1 MSSKALL
8 NLLQGKTGPATS
20 SPTFQD
26 PAVSIARP
34 APAANPVKITSLFV
48 KSNGTPKSP
57 IEEQP
62 KIPDGE
68 LKPSLKP
75 TGSGNSNS
83 TAPSPAKRG
92 IVPEPISEPEATPL
106 HSQQS
111 SASSSSSKLLDAK
124 PRFTYANPFHD
135 LEAKSPLR
143 KLQPPTPISK
153 SATGSSTNLK
163 NEVVPEAPP
172 EPAAAENTEAKD
184 ANPLSPVDPAI
195 TSSSAIKLPKPT
207 TVDEV
212 ESQIVEK
219 IGESP
224 TPARTTESQL
234 EVEEVPA
241 GFKLPLQ
248 TPSIVS
254 VESLSESGSISVD
267 NCEAIANFTRD
278 RNAFDRNILAVNE
291 DFIAYPV
298 GSGIRVLSQ
307 EDGTY
312 TVLVGHEDNRI
323 INVLFSN
330 YRSSSGTSMLVS
342 TTASNEV
349 IVWEL
354 LTKNFKQTPRQNHYR
369 KLIRIEKLPPNSEHV
384 PKSRVHWPTIAGCV
398 AVAVSKRIYI
408 FPLNPETFYD
418 IRRASLPDRVGENAV
433 VIESETGSKD
443 FIFSVDGTAIASVNK
458 EGTAT
463 IFDVSKLPPLG
474 HGAEKATITYPL
486 KAFAPRKGTRYMSIN
501 FIDSPEVVK
510 AKKPLRFLLFGFNQ
524 NHSFHIWD
532 LRQGSIVEEFHLPQG
547 SNGSALNGVC
557 ISYGTGMIVV
567 SDVERN
573 MFVFLHIKYPSGG
586 IDAVAANQAE
596 FVKSLLSQ
604 PVPAESETTGFDYVV
619 GYSFFPGRSI
629 ISFSLLEITG
639 EDALLDLY
647 ICHDQGATIFP
658 VSAKTIAFG
667 SWSNAN
673 PLTSISTRA
682 LEAVPE
688 TATPVVADGSKD
700 PSDLVASPSQ
710 SRPVKKHSIV
720 PFGAMKAKIAGAT
733 GKTPL
738 RAATTVLTV
747 PGTVS
752 TPTKLKEEKEKD
764 EELPQ
769 LPKEEMSPKEEE
781 KPSEAVALEP
791 LTSALEENKN
801 KKRGVEDI
809 SAESISKPVEK
820 KQELENSADGGKKP
834 VDEEKPSVEAVTVHE
849 TPSSPVVG
857 ITVPTSGFSFRP
869 VTAAKKKRK
878 EILTRESASA
888 LGLPPPAADAV
899 ESPAPAPTP
908 KEPTSKEPA
917 AKEPTAKEPTAK
929 EPTAKEPTAKE
940 PTAKGG
946 PVSPEKDKKPEQ
958 SPAKGRGKGKEK
970 QKAAAADV
978 HDRASTTEPAG
989 LSVSEEAIK
998 KFAESITKS
1007 TTAAV
1012 EKAMNSIP
1020 TPDLQSLLYSSDF
1033 SKSIVSNVSNAVS
1046 SEFAAAVK
1054 DVVSSAVSD
1063 AMAKQDQKLDAI
1075 IAVLEEI
1082 KQREKKMDIL
1092 SEVVKGLL

>member
-1 MSSKALL
+1 MSSEALL
-8 NLLQGKTGPATS
+8 NLLQGKTEPATS

-26 PAVSIARP
+26 LAVSIARP
-34 APAANPVKITSLFV
+34 APAANPVKVTSLFV
-48 KSNGTPKSP
+48 KSSGTPKSQSP

-62 KIPDGE
+62 KTPDGE
-68 LKPSLKP
+68 LKPILKP
-75 TGSGNSNS
+75 TGSGNSSS

-92 IVPEPISEPEATPL
+92 IVPEPVSELEATPV

-111 SASSSSSKLLDAK
+111 STSSSSSKLLDAK
-124 PRFTYANPFHD
+124 PRFTYANPFHN

-153 SATGSSTNLK
+153 STTGSSTNLK

-172 EPAAAENTEAKD
+172 EPAAAENTESKD
-184 ANPLSPVDPAI
+184 ATPLPPVDPAI
-195 TSSSAIKLPKPT
+195 TSSSAIKLSKPT

-212 ESQIVEK
+212 ESQLVEK
-219 IGESP
+219 IGESQ
-224 TPARTTESQL
+224 TPARATEPQL

-248 TPSIVS
+248 MPSIVS

-398 AVAVSKRIYI
+398 AVAVAKRIYI
-408 FPLNPETFYD
+408 FPLNLETFYD

-486 KAFAPRKGTRYMSIN
+486 KAFTPRKGTRYMSIN

-532 LRQGSIVEEFHLPQG
+532 LRQGRIVEEFHLPQG

-596 FVKSLLSQ
+596 FIKSLLSQ
-604 PVPAESETTGFDYVV
+604 PVPAESETIGFDYVV

-629 ISFSLLEITG
+629 ISFSLLEITS

-647 ICHDQGATIFP
+647 ICNDQGATIFP

-667 SWSNAN
+667 SWSKAN
-673 PLTSISTRA
+673 PLPSVSTRA

-688 TATPVVADGSKD
+688 TATPMVANGSKD
-700 PSDLVASPSQ
+700 ASDLVASPSQ

-720 PFGAMKAKIAGAT
+720 PFGAMKAKIGGAT

-738 RAATTVLTV
+738 RAATAVLAV
-747 PGTVS
+747 SGTVS
-752 TPTKLKEEKEKD
+752 TPTKVKEEKEKD
-764 EELPQ
+764 EELPR
-769 LPKEEMSPKEEE
+769 EEKPPKEEE
-781 KPSEAVALEP
+781 KPSETVALEP
-791 LTSALEENKN
+791 LTPALEENKN

-820 KQELENSADGGKKP
+820 KQELEKSADGVKKP

-849 TPSSPVVG
+849 TPASPVVG

-888 LGLPPPAADAV
+888 LGLPPPAADAA
-899 ESPAPAPTP
+899 ESSAPAPTP
-908 KEPTSKEPA
+908 KEPAARERPA
-917 AKEPTAKEPTAK
+917 
-929 EPTAKEPTAKE
+929 
-940 PTAKGG
+940 
-946 PVSPEKDKKPEQ
+946 SPEKDKKPEQ

-970 QKAAAADV
+970 QKGAAADV
-978 HDRASTTEPAG
+978 HDRASTTEEPAA
-989 LSVSEEAIK
+989 LSVSEETIK

-1054 DVVSSAVSD
+1054 DVVSSAVTD

-1075 IAVLEEI
+1075 IAALEEI

>member
-1 MSSKALL
+1 MRMSSKALL
-8 NLLQGKTGPATS
+8 NLLQGKTEHATS

-48 KSNGTPKSP
+48 KSNGTTKSP

-62 KIPDGE
+62 KTPDGE
-68 LKPSLKP
+68 LKPLLKP
-75 TGSGNSNS
+75 TGSGNSSS

-92 IVPEPISEPEATPL
+92 IVPEPISEPEATPVY
-106 HSQQS
+106 SQQS

-172 EPAAAENTEAKD
+172 EPATAENTEATD
-184 ANPLSPVDPAI
+184 ATSLPLVDPAI
-195 TSSSAIKLPKPT
+195 TSSGAIKLPKPT
-207 TVDEV
+207 TVDAV
-212 ESQIVEK
+212 ESQLVE
-219 IGESP
+219 
-224 TPARTTESQL
+224 TVVESQSPVQAPESQV

-241 GFKLPLQ
+241 GFRLPLQ
-248 TPSIVS
+248 MPSIVS
-254 VESLSESGSISVD
+254 IESLSESGSISVD
-267 NCEAIANFTRD
+267 HCEAIANFTRD
-278 RNAFDRNILAVNE
+278 CNAFDRNILAVNE

-398 AVAVSKRIYI
+398 AVAISKRIYI

-474 HGAEKATITYPL
+474 QGAEKATITYPL
-486 KAFAPRKGTRYMSIN
+486 KAFTPRKGTRYMSIN
-501 FIDSPEVVK
+501 FIDSPEVVR

-532 LRQGSIVEEFHLPQG
+532 LRHGRIVEEFHLPQG
-547 SNGSALNGVC
+547 LNGSSLNGVS

-596 FVKSLLSQ
+596 FIKSLLSQ
-604 PVPAESETTGFDYVV
+604 PVRAESEAIGFDYVV
-619 GYSFFPGRSI
+619 EYSFFPGRSI

-667 SWSNAN
+667 SWSKAN
-673 PLTSISTRA
+673 PLTSVSIRA
-682 LEAVPE
+682 LEGVHE
-688 TATPVVADGSKD
+688 TATPVVLNGSKD
-700 PSDLVASPSQ
+700 ASELVASPSQ

-720 PFGAMKAKIAGAT
+720 PFGAMKAKFASAA

-738 RAATTVLTV
+738 RAATAVLAV
-747 PGTVS
+747 PGAVS
-752 TPTKLKEEKEKD
+752 TPTKLQEEKEKD
-764 EELPQ
+764 REK
-769 LPKEEMSPKEEE
+769 PKKEKPLMEEE
-781 KPSEAVALEP
+781 KPIETIALEQ
-791 LTSALEENKN
+791 LTSALEEKIN

-820 KQELENSADGGKKP
+820 KQELEKSADAGKEP
-834 VDEEKPSVEAVTVHE
+834 VDEEKPSVEAGHE
-849 TPSSPVVG
+849 IPASPVVG

-888 LGLPPPAADAV
+888 LGLPPPAADAA
-899 ESPAPAPTP
+899 ESPAPAPIPKESTSKESTS
-908 KEPTSKEPA
+908 KEPTSKEL
-917 AKEPTAKEPTAK
+917 TAKEPTAK
-929 EPTAKEPTAKE
+929 ER
-940 PTAKGG
+940 

-970 QKAAAADV
+970 QKAAATDV
-978 HDRASTTEPAG
+978 HYRTSTTEPAA
-989 LSVSEEAIK
+989 LSISEETIK
-998 KFAESITKS
+998 IFAESITKS

-1012 EKAMNSIP
+1012 EKAINSIA

-1033 SKSIVSNVSNAVS
+1033 SKSIASNVNNAVS
-1046 SEFAAAVK
+1046 SDFAEAVK
-1054 DVVSSAVSD
+1054 DIVSSAVTD

-1075 IAVLEEI
+1075 IAALEEI

>member
-8 NLLQGKTGPATS
+8 NLLQGKTEPATS

-26 PAVSIARP
+26 PAISIARP

-48 KSNGTPKSP
+48 KSNGTAKSP

-62 KIPDGE
+62 KTPDGE
-68 LKPSLKP
+68 LKPLLKP
-75 TGSGNSNS
+75 TGSGNSTI

-92 IVPEPISEPEATPL
+92 IVPEPISEPEATPV

-111 SASSSSSKLLDAK
+111 SASSSYSKLLDAK

-153 SATGSSTNLK
+153 SATSSSTNLK

-172 EPAAAENTEAKD
+172 EPATAENTEAKD
-184 ANPLSPVDPAI
+184 ATPLPPVDPAI

-207 TVDEV
+207 TVDAV
-212 ESQIVEK
+212 ESQLAEKIVE
-219 IGESP
+219 SQ
-224 TPARTTESQL
+224 TPAQATGSQL
-234 EVEEVPA
+234 EVEAVPV

-248 TPSIVS
+248 MPSIVS

-267 NCEAIANFTRD
+267 DCEAIANFTRD

-307 EDGTY
+307 DDGTY

-474 HGAEKATITYPL
+474 QGAEKATITYPL
-486 KAFAPRKGTRYMSIN
+486 KTFTPRKGTRYMSIN

-532 LRQGSIVEEFHLPQG
+532 LRQGRIVEEFHLPQG
-547 SNGSALNGVC
+547 ANGSALNGVS
-557 ISYGTGMIVV
+557 ISYGTGMIVL

-596 FVKSLLSQ
+596 FIKSLLSQ
-604 PVPAESETTGFDYVV
+604 PGPAESETIGFDYVV

-629 ISFSLLEITG
+629 ISSSLLEITG

-667 SWSNAN
+667 SWSKAN
-673 PLTSISTRA
+673 PLTSVSTRA

-688 TATPVVADGSKD
+688 TVTPVVANGSRD
-700 PSDLVASPSQ
+700 VSDLVASPSQ
-710 SRPVKKHSIV
+710 SQAVKKHSIV

-733 GKTPL
+733 LKTPL
-738 RAATTVLTV
+738 RAATAVLAV
-747 PGTVS
+747 SGTVS
-752 TPTKLKEEKEKD
+752 TPTKLNEEKEKD
-764 EELPQ
+764 EDK
-769 LPKEEMSPKEEE
+769 LPKEEEE
-781 KPSEAVALEP
+781 PSETVALEP
-791 LTSALEENKN
+791 LTPALEEKKN
-801 KKRGVEDI
+801 KKRGVEDV

-820 KQELENSADGGKKP
+820 KQELEKSADDGKKP
-834 VDEEKPSVEAVTVHE
+834 VGEEKPSVEAGTVHE
-849 TPSSPVVG
+849 IPASPVVG

-888 LGLPPPAADAV
+888 LGLPPPATDAA
-899 ESPAPAPTP
+899 ESSAPAPTP
-908 KEPTSKEPA
+908 KESTPKEPTPKEPTP
-917 AKEPTAKEPTAK
+917 KEPTAKER
-929 EPTAKEPTAKE
+929 
-940 PTAKGG
+940 
-946 PVSPEKDKKPEQ
+946 PVSPEKDKKSEQ

-970 QKAAAADV
+970 QKVAAADV
-978 HDRASTTEPAG
+978 HDRASTTEPAT
-989 LSVSEEAIK
+989 LSVSEETIK

-1012 EKAMNSIP
+1012 EKAMNSIA

-1033 SKSIVSNVSNAVS
+1033 SKSIANNVSNAVS

-1054 DVVSSAVSD
+1054 DVVSSAVTD

-1075 IAVLEEI
+1075 IAALEEI